1 MLKLAAMGFHFVSLP
16 VSITELFT
24 VMNLSDLVLL
34 LIFSIILMEGI

>member
-24 VMNLSDLVLL
+24 VMNLML